1 MSVVARPQL
10 TAQISIYNRNEVVP
24 NHYYWHTYSGWNYCH
39 YYDPYGFHWY
49 GWYVGNNCFWSR
61 YWSGNWWWWDP
72 VYYHWCYWND
82 GWWWW
87 QDPAN
92 VNVVYVYD
100 NGNYVNAASV
110 GETASANAPSGSPS
124 GEGTAP
130 TNANVQADSSSTD
143 STTKPLPPVS
153 VDKVL
158 NSKDGSR
165 QVKIIGGDAFLYDTV
180 AADND
185 NKPVFLSDNVQ
196 DVKFLPA
203 KDGNS
208 PGVVVTL
215 TDGTVQTYD
224 SDGNLVQGNG

>member
-1 MSVVARPQL
+1 M
-10 TAQISIYNRNEVVP
+10 
-24 NHYYWHTYSGWNYCH
+24 
-39 YYDPYGFHWY
+39 
-49 GWYVGNNCFWSR
+49 GNNYFWSR
-61 YWSGNWWWWDP
+61 YWSGNYWWWDP
-72 VYYHWCYWND
+72 VYFHWCYWND

-110 GETASANAPSGSPS
+110 GETASSNAPTNSPS
-124 GEGTAP
+124 GEGETTSN
-130 TNANVQADSSSTD
+130 TNPQPGSSSED
-143 STTKPLPPVS
+143 TTAKSLPPVS

-180 AADND
+180 TADND

-208 PGVVVTL
+208 PGVRVTL
-215 TDGTVQTYD
+215 TDGTIQTYD
-224 SDGNLVQGNG
+224 SDGNLIQGNT